1 MSIKLKWNW
10 GSGIALLYTVFAVF
24 IISLVVFS
32 FRQKI
37 DLVTPDYYAKELAYQ
52 VQIDKMAR
60 ARALPVAMTWEV
72 QNGAIQITLPATF
85 SPERVKGT
93 VTLFKPSDKLSD
105 KEFELEISE
114 SSSQVISTQGFSPGM
129 YKLKIDWES
138 GDSTF
143 YQEGVIMISA

>member
-10 GSGIALLYTVFAVF
+10 GSGIALLYTVFALS
-24 IISLVVFS
+24 IISLVVYS

-52 VQIDKMAR
+52 GQIDKMAR
-60 ARALPVAMTWEV
+60 AKALPEAMAWEV
-72 QNGAIQITLPATF
+72 QKGAIQITLPEAF

-105 KEFELEISE
+105 KEFDLDISE
-114 SSSQVISTQGFSPGM
+114 SGNQILSTQGFSPGM
-129 YKLKIDWES
+129 YKLKIDWQS

-143 YQEGVIMISA
+143 YQEGVIMINA

>member
-10 GSGIALLYTVFAVF
+10 GSGIALLYTVFALS
-24 IISLVVFS
+24 IISLVVYS

-52 VQIDKMAR
+52 GQIDKMAR
-60 ARALPVAMTWEV
+60 AKALPEAMAWEV
-72 QNGAIQITLPATF
+72 QKGAIQITLPAAF

-114 SSSQVISTQGFSPGM
+114 SGSQIISTQGFSPGM
-129 YKLKIDWES
+129 YKLKIDWQS

-143 YQEGVIMISA
+143 YQEGVIMINA